1 MSIGFDVVVVGSVN
15 VDMVVHASTLPSPGS
30 TITGGMYERYGGG
43 KGANQAV
50 AAARLGA
57 RVALIAAVGDDDAGR
72 EAVEELTQEGV
83 DVSRVLQLDD
93 VATGVALIVV
103 DRNGENQIAVASG
116 ANEHLDGTM
125 VKGALSGITLRDGGV
140 CLIGFEVG
148 DLAIEAAAT
157 WASSHGHAVVLD
169 PAPARPLSPVLA
181 ASKPITTP
189 NEGELLELTGE
200 TEVAVAATSF
210 SQLTRNSVVVTLGS
224 DGVLLLDDGVL
235 STVPPYQV
243 SAVDTTGAGDA
254 FTGALAVGLA
264 EGSSIAAA
272 VGLAQA
278 VAALSVRSEG
288 ARSGMPSR
296 ESVAEF
302 MSG

>member
-1 MSIGFDVVVVGSVN
+1 VSVGFDVVVVGSVN
-15 VDMVVHASTLPSPGS
+15 VDMVVHASALPSPGS
-30 TITGGMYERYGGG
+30 TVTGGVFERHGGG

-72 EAVEELTQEGV
+72 EAIEELRREGV
-83 DVSRVLQLDD
+83 EVSRVVQIDD

-116 ANEHLDGTM
+116 ANEHLDGAM
-125 VKGALSGITLRDGGV
+125 VKAVLSEITLRDGGV

-169 PAPARPLSPVLA
+169 PAPARPLSLTLT
-181 ASKPITTP
+181 ASKPIATP

-200 TEVAVAATSF
+200 TETAVAATSL

-224 DGVLLLDDGVL
+224 EGALLHDGGVL
-235 STVPPYQV
+235 TAIAPFKTT
-243 SAVDTTGAGDA
+243 AVDSTGAGDA

-264 EGSSIAAA
+264 EGSSIVDA
-272 VGLAQA
+272 VDLAQA
-278 VAALSVRSEG
+278 TAALSVRSEG

-296 ESVAEF
+296 ESVEEIIEK
-302 MSG
+302 

>member
-15 VDMVVHASTLPSPGS
+15 VDMVVHASTLPLPGS

-57 RVALIAAVGDDDAGR
+57 RVALIAAVGDDDTGR

>member
-57 RVALIAAVGDDDAGR
+57 RVALIAAVGDDDTGR

-181 ASKPITTP
+181 ASKPVTTP

-264 EGSSIAAA
+264 EGSSIAPA

>member
-15 VDMVVHASTLPSPGS
+15 MDMVVHASTLPSPGS
-30 TITGGMYERYGGG
+30 TVTGGVFERYGGG

-50 AAARLGA
+50 AAARLGT

-72 EAVEELTQEGV
+72 ESIAELTQEGV
-83 DVSRVLQLDD
+83 DVSRVVQLDD

-116 ANEHLDGTM
+116 ANEHLDGAM
-125 VKGALSGITLRDGGV
+125 VKGALSEITLRDGGV

-169 PAPARPLSPVLA
+169 PAPARPLSPVLG
-181 ASKPITTP
+181 ASTPITTP

-200 TEVAVAATSF
+200 SEVAVAATAL

-224 DGVLLLDDGVL
+224 NGVLLHDHGAL
-235 STVPPYQV
+235 TNVPPYKIT
-243 SAVDTTGAGDA
+243 AVDSTGAGDA

-264 EGSSIAAA
+264 EGSSIGDA
-272 VGLAQA
+272 VDLAQA
-278 VAALSVRSEG
+278 TAALSVRSEG

-296 ESVAEF
+296 ENVGEF
-302 MSG
+302 MDE

>member
-57 RVALIAAVGDDDAGR
+57 RVALIAAVGDDDTGR

-181 ASKPITTP
+181 ASKPVTTP

>member
-1 MSIGFDVVVVGSVN
+1 VSEGFDVLVVGSVN
-15 VDMVVHASTLPSPGS
+15 VDMVVHASALPSPGS
-30 TITGGMYERYGGG
+30 TVTGGVYERHAGG

-57 RVALIAAVGDDDAGR
+57 RVALIAAVGDDDVGR

-83 DVSRVLQLDD
+83 DVSRVVQIDD

-125 VKGALSGITLRDGGV
+125 VNSALSEITLRDGGV

-148 DLAIEAAAT
+148 DSALEAAAT
-157 WASSHGHAVVLD
+157 WASSYGHAVVLD
-169 PAPARPLSPVLA
+169 PAPARPLSPVLT
-181 ASKPITTP
+181 ASNPIATP

-200 TEVAVAATSF
+200 TDVAVAAASL
-210 SQLTRNSVVVTLGS
+210 SQLTHNSVIVTLGS
-224 DGVLLLDDGVL
+224 DGVLLHDGGIL
-235 STVPPYQV
+235 TAIAPFKTT
-243 SAVDTTGAGDA
+243 AVDSTGAGDA
-254 FTGALAVGLA
+254 FAGALAVGFA
-264 EGSSIAAA
+264 EGSSIGDA
-272 VGLAQA
+272 VDLAQA
-278 VAALSVRSEG
+278 TAALSVRSEG

-296 ESVAEF
+296 EDAEELIDK
-302 MSG
+302 